1 MKAIVWEDK
10 TVTYQTITGQH
21 TTKPFPSM
29 EVARQFAE
37 SLNKDE

>member
-29 EVARQFAE
+29 EIARQFAE
-37 SLNKDE
+37 SLSDE

>member
-10 TVTYQTITGQH
+10 TVTYQTKTGQH

-29 EVARQFAE
+29 ELARQFAE
-37 SLNKDE
+37 SLSNE